1 MAIIGNKVRFCS
13 EAKLIKFL
21 ARTLY
26 SPFDCT
32 ATMKSGSSDVYEHE
46 IPGGQ
51 YTNLHFQAYSMGL
64 GDQFKEVKQKYAE
77 ANELLGNIIKGL
89 EIKRCPNIDRLWPKF
104 CRCVT

>member
-1 MAIIGNKVRFCS
+1 MNCQSYNVFLASRLLSFDNLRIFL
-13 EAKLIKFL
+13 AKRNSSKIL

-89 EIKRCPNIDRLWPKF
+89 SE
-104 CRCVT
+104 

>member
-1 MAIIGNKVRFCS
+1 
-13 EAKLIKFL
+13 
-21 ARTLY
+21 
-26 SPFDCT
+26 
-32 ATMKSGSSDVYEHE
+32 MKSGSSDVYEHE

-89 EIKRCPNIDRLWPKF
+89 RKIMTANSGRTRPKYIL
-104 CRCVT
+104 CL

>member
-1 MAIIGNKVRFCS
+1 
-13 EAKLIKFL
+13 
-21 ARTLY
+21 
-26 SPFDCT
+26 
-32 ATMKSGSSDVYEHE
+32 MKSGSSDVYEHE

-89 EIKRCPNIDRLWPKF
+89 RKKLTPKIIRIQPKYF
-104 CRCVT
+104 LSF